1 MQDQT
6 TQKDKVEL
14 DTRATEAAAAA
25 VHDYGTAQ
33 EFGIFVE
40 QS

>member
-14 DTRATEAAAAA
+14 DTRATETAAA

-33 EFGIFVE
+33 DFGIFVE